1 MLKEQRFLCC
11 RPSAIPGP
19 VPDELVVPATESIG
33 LFSVTENVLFKN
45 KSYIITW
52 SLLANIVL
60 GVKLLL
66 KMGWRHGRSI
76 KDSRTS
82 SLQGMLLKGS

>member
-1 MLKEQRFLCC
+1 AAELARKQAEKEQQK

-33 LFSVTENVLFKN
+33 
-45 KSYIITW
+45 
-52 SLLANIVL
+52 
-60 GVKLLL
+60 VKLLL

-76 KDSRTS
+76 KES
-82 SLQGMLLKGS
+82 SAKSLYNVRREARKAFLALSADEPARKSAGS